1 MDFQALD
8 LKEKQFLNLLNNDLT
23 DTEPLYTK
31 RNHRLDISVTLIC
44 YMLKL

>member
-1 MDFQALD
+1 MDFQVLD
-8 LKEKQFLNLLNNDLT
+8 LNEKQFLNLLNDDLT

-31 RNHRLDISVTLIC
+31 RNHKLDISGIPIC